1 MLNNIKITD
10 ITKTKKGFNALFS
23 DEQFLFSVDDVV
35 LYRNNI
41 QIGSCFTRQEL
52 ACISR
57 QSQDAK
63 AVDKAYV
70 LLSSRMHSKKE
81 LYDKLLRKFEPESAR
96 YAVNK
101 MEELSLVDDGKTAEQ
116 VVSRCISKGYGIARA
131 KQALYEKRIPKEYW
145 DDALADYPDQMD
157 AVMEYLRGRLSADSD
172 EKQMHKAIDALIRR
186 GHSYIVIRKALSQL
200 SFDTDELPEG

>member
-70 LLSSRMHSKKE
+70 LLTSRMHSKKE

-101 MEELSLVDDGKTAEQ
+101 MEELSLVDDAAFAQMKAEYLLNVKKQSFSAIRLKLISLGIDKNIIDSVLLNFELDSQ
-116 VVSRCISKGYGIARA
+116 VADISSLLQTKYRSKLSTPEKVVASLLRKGFRYGEI
-131 KQALYEKRIPKEYW
+131 KQAFDNLNINLQEY
-145 DDALADYPDQMD
+145 
-157 AVMEYLRGRLSADSD
+157 
-172 EKQMHKAIDALIRR
+172 
-186 GHSYIVIRKALSQL
+186 
-200 SFDTDELPEG
+200 

>member
-63 AVDKAYV
+63 AVDKAYM

-101 MEELSLVDDGKTAEQ
+101 MEELSLVDDAAFAQMKAEYLLNVKKQSVSAIRLKLISLGIDKNIIDSVLLNFELDSQ
-116 VVSRCISKGYGIARA
+116 VADISSLLQTKYRSKLSTPEKVVASLLRKGFRYGEI
-131 KQALYEKRIPKEYW
+131 KQAFDNLNINLQEY
-145 DDALADYPDQMD
+145 
-157 AVMEYLRGRLSADSD
+157 
-172 EKQMHKAIDALIRR
+172 
-186 GHSYIVIRKALSQL
+186 
-200 SFDTDELPEG
+200 

>member
-101 MEELSLVDDGKTAEQ
+101 MEELSLVDDAAFAQMKTEYLLNVKKQSVSAIRLKLISLGIDKNIIDSVLLNFELDSQ
-116 VVSRCISKGYGIARA
+116 VADVSSLLQTKYRSKLSTPEKVVASLLRKGFRYGEI
-131 KQALYEKRIPKEYW
+131 KQAFDNLNINLQEY
-145 DDALADYPDQMD
+145 
-157 AVMEYLRGRLSADSD
+157 
-172 EKQMHKAIDALIRR
+172 
-186 GHSYIVIRKALSQL
+186 
-200 SFDTDELPEG
+200 